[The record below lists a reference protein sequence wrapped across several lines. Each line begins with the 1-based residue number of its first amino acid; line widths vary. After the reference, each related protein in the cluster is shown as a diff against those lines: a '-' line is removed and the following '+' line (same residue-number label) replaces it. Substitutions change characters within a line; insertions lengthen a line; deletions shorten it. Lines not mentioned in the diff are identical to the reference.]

1 MADGSTSYAFDKQSA
16 RSFDSDGRMRVR
28 GCTISVSEVNPYY
41 GREIVGWKELGLDPN
56 KVYDLYRDPDA
67 LEAAADSFNGPLMI
81 RHIAQTADEP
91 RKEYQGGSVYN
102 VRYEHPKLLADLL
115 VSDGQAIE
123 YIRSEM
129 LADLSS
135 SYRYKAVMTPGEID
149 GKPFDGRMAAIEG
162 NHVALVEDGRATGAH
177 VADSAL
183 SSPTGATNVDPNN
196 PDATG
201 GNAEVAKALMML
213 TEQMKE
219 IHGRLDK
226 IEGKTDENLDLE
238 KAELAGDSERDGV
251 DRPDKV
257 AVANDVDGDGEDKD
271 DGEKKEHAMDAKAV
285 QAVVQSA
292 VNAAVE
298 QERKRAAAVAQA
310 KLDTRND
317 LGDMHAMD
325 DAGEIYKA
333 ALKQRGVDVS
343 TIPAGAEK
351 ATFQAITSAVGGKRV
366 ERANDSASDGGKPR
380 FNTSNIRSRG

>member
-1 MADGSTSYAFDKQSA
+1 M
-16 RSFDSDGRMRVR
+16 
-28 GCTISVSEVNPYY
+28 
-41 GREIVGWKELGLDPN
+41 
-56 KVYDLYRDPDA
+56 
-67 LEAAADSFNGPLMI
+67 
-81 RHIAQTADEP
+81 
-91 RKEYQGGSVYN
+91 
-102 VRYEHPKLLADLL
+102 
-115 VSDGQAIE
+115 
-123 YIRSEM
+123 
-129 LADLSS
+129 
-135 SYRYKAVMTPGEID
+135 
-149 GKPFDGRMAAIEG
+149 
-162 NHVALVEDGRATGAH
+162 
-177 VADSAL
+177 
-183 SSPTGATNVDPNN
+183 DPNN

-201 GNAEVAKALMML
+201 GNADVAKALMML

-219 IHGRLDK
+219 IQGRLEK
-226 IEGKTDENLDLE
+226 VEGTSTENLELE
-238 KAELAGDSERDGV
+238 KAELAGDEGAGV
-251 DRPDKV
+251 ERPDKV
-257 AVANDVDGDGEDKD
+257 AVANDADGDGEDKD

-292 VNAAVE
+292 VSAAVE